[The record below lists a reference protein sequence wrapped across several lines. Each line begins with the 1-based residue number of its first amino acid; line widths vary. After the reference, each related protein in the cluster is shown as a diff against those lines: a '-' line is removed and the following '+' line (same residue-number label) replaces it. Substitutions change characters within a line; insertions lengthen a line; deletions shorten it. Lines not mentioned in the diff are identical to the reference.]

1 MPTDN
6 PQIDNARAG
15 HRDDMKII
23 EKFTGLCLNN
33 SPLKHGEVM
42 RLDKM
47 DPTQFLRMEFKS
59 FGQQSDFTHQAFN
72 FCMKMNGEVN
82 DQALALSKKLMHPVK
97 KKKTW
102 HPNERPGYGNGD
114 DPEYFPEPL
123 RHVKPLSMN
132 WSRELDK
139 FNTTFA
145 PLDDFEAEMRGD
157 PNVSAENSITLNEE
171 AGPVSSFMPDSMAP
185 NDFMTEN
192 FIFDDFGGK
201 NLILDDF
208 GGNNLTP
215 REVERQFLELLPS
228 DLRQNM
234 TATFPENQQI
244 LENNFTAFDLEV
256 PQLRISPQ
264 RANAM
269 PRTTNF
275 SIVSDENVSLLM
287 DQQQSRVKRLSKS
300 PRQPFISVND
310 TNEVPE
316 LLRPVTIQVP
326 DQIPLMTETLN
337 EVQPQVVPNVDTIL
351 EVKPTEETR
360 NEPPPQLLL
369 PNLTDVSE
377 TEPVLRQRRV
387 RNVPTTLAGHD
398 VPKFGRFVKHR
409 YHDLRLFDPNE
420 DEDDDE
426 MLDISFEMGLS
437 DTEKLFAAMHI
448 TEKAQN
454 TDLLN
459 HFAQEA
465 SNSTSNPSIIIDKPT
480 ILRPSTCLI
489 KEASPRRTSTIR
501 DQVKNSSLP
510 LISTLDHVLNEQQQ
524 HLDSAVINTQ
534 HVNINL
540 TDLQRKIN
548 KTADETPE
556 IPVIPIVETPAM
568 RPIQQIQDEQ
578 FEIQHKPMLQSLVRE
593 QETRNEDQFEYTD
606 NEKHLIKMFAKI
618 LTISS
623 LMKRSEIGISDV
635 ISIPNQGDFVTLL
648 KISWETPK
656 VIEIVK
662 DARTCKAIRVKLI
675 GYEAVFAV

>member
-1 MPTDN
+1 MPLDN
-6 PQIDNARAG
+6 PPIDNARAG
-15 HRDDMKII
+15 HPDDKKII
-23 EKFTGLCLNN
+23 DKFTGLCLNN

-47 DPTQFLRMEFKS
+47 DPTEFLRMEFKT

-82 DQALALSKKLMHPVK
+82 DQAMALSKQLMHPKK

-102 HPNERPGYGNGD
+102 HPNEQPGYGNGD

-123 RHVKPLSMN
+123 RHVKPRSMD

-139 FNTTFA
+139 FYTTLA
-145 PLDDFEAEMRGD
+145 PLDVFEAEMRED

-171 AGPVSSFMPDSMAP
+171 IGAVSSFMPDSMAP
-185 NDFMTEN
+185 NDF
-192 FIFDDFGGK
+192 GGE

-215 REVERQFLELLPS
+215 QEVERQFLELLPS
-228 DLRQNM
+228 DLRLNM

-244 LENNFTAFDLEV
+244 LENNFMAFDLEV
-256 PQLRISPQ
+256 PQFRISPQ
-264 RANAM
+264 RATAA

-275 SIVSDENVSLLM
+275 SIKSDENVSHLA
-287 DQQQSRVKRLSKS
+287 DQQQSRVTRLSKS
-300 PRQPFISVND
+300 PRQPFMSVND
-310 TNEVPE
+310 TE
-316 LLRPVTIQVP
+316 LLQPVTTQVP
-326 DQIPLMTETLN
+326 DQIPLMTDTLN
-337 EVQPQVVPNVDTIL
+337 EVQPHVVPNVDTIL
-351 EVKPTEETR
+351 EVRATEEPP

-387 RNVPTTLAGHD
+387 RNVPTTLVGHN
-398 VPKFGRFVKHR
+398 VPKFGRFVKRR
-409 YHDLRLFDPNE
+409 YHGLRLFDPNE

-426 MLDISFEMGLS
+426 MLDIPYEMGLS

-448 TEKAQN
+448 TEKVQN

-459 HFAQEA
+459 HLAQKA
-465 SNSTSNPSIIIDKPT
+465 SNSASNPSIIIDKPT

-489 KEASPRRTSTIR
+489 KEASTRRTSTIR
-501 DQVKNSSLP
+501 DQVQNSPLP
-510 LISTLDHVLNEQQQ
+510 LMSTLDHILNEQQQ

-556 IPVIPIVETPAM
+556 IPVIHIFETPTM
-568 RPIQQIQDEQ
+568 RTIQQIQDEQ

-593 QETRNEDQFEYTD
+593 QETRNKDQFKYTD
-606 NEKHLIKMFAKI
+606 NEKKLIKMFAKI
-618 LTISS
+618 LTICG
-623 LMKRSEIGISDV
+623 LMKRSEIGISDI
-635 ISIPNQGDFVTLL
+635 ISIPNQEDFVTLL
-648 KISWETPK
+648 KLSWETPR

-675 GYEAVFAV
+675 GYEAVFAD